1 MADCNPTIVQ
11 NGVAIQQTGPRTVIV
26 PADPIIWDET
36 TSYEYLTLVASED
49 FGQGYVS
56 KKDVPSGTPLTNT
69 EYWVPVANFSAQ
81 LATIMQDMA
90 SINNMLENY
99 VNLVEYGADPSG
111 EKDSTSAI
119 NAAIA
124 DNAGK
129 NIVFNPGTY
138 KLTGQIVTPFANKV
152 SIDFNG
158 STLKYDNQSSIESLI
173 AIGYLNPGASN
184 NLIGPSIFKN
194 ARIEITGNANYA
206 INVHSYYLNCVIS
219 NIEIHTPH
227 NGIMLG
233 SENPIDSYVFQ
244 CFINNTN
251 PANSNGTFGINAGGT
266 DYSVMSTRV
275 YGFETCC
282 VLNSG
287 SIMNDCH
294 FMGYTENNQQNMVG
308 VSCNGNAQISTY
320 YNDNI
325 RIAIKCSGNASVVA
339 NNIFDYSY
347 EPIGNRVMFY
357 CSEGS
362 STIKLSASN
371 ISVESVQD
379 GDTYTTVLYPT
390 TYNDNVFKNI
400 QVDGIN
406 MNSNNL
412 VPYDSSLRMGVFT
425 ATNFAENT
433 WNRIGSAAIGNYG
446 VLAFIVV
453 AGNWCCAV
461 EITNNGGTAT
471 ITKNAIY
478 GDAPSFGVNIVSN
491 IDTLGKTGLIYVDI
505 YVNPSTAIL
514 PNVIVTNNT
523 KAIMLNEKID
533 FHSASQTASTPTVTN

>member
-26 PADPIIWDET
+26 PADPIIWDES

-206 INVHSYYLNCVIS
+206 INVHSYYLNCVLS

-347 EPIGNRVMFY
+347 ESIGNRVMFD

-362 STIKLSASN
+362 STIKLNANN

-400 QVDGIN
+400 HVDGIN

-425 ATNFAENT
+425 ATNFAANT

-478 GDAPSFGVNIVSN
+478 GDAPSFGVNTVSN